1 MLVLLLEPELKRQC
15 VLHPCLHSA
24 LAVWARGCCP
34 YFHVRA
40 RDRTAGAETRA
51 EKLHHPGNRLIY
63 PELAAS
69 KGDGSRN
76 WGGSRGI
83 VPFFF
88 SHGLSVFPSSPI
100 PQISL
105 ISGGVLLKK
114 CLHLV
119 KPDQSTPCSLML
131 LNFFSLSRSISL
143 CSLTVCLPSLNF
155 CSDDFFF
162 L

>member
-1 MLVLLLEPELKRQC
+1 MLVLLLEPELKQQC

-24 LAVWARGCCP
+24 LAVWAQGCCP

-76 WGGSRGI
+76 WGRG
-83 VPFFF
+83 VGGAEELFLFFF
-88 SHGLSVFPSSPI
+88 SHEFSVFPSSPI
-100 PQISL
+100 P
-105 ISGGVLLKK
+105 
-114 CLHLV
+114 
-119 KPDQSTPCSLML
+119 
-131 LNFFSLSRSISL
+131 
-143 CSLTVCLPSLNF
+143 
-155 CSDDFFF
+155 
-162 L
+162 